1 MVCYAVPTVAAIV
14 HGILRKNKTSWKGN
28 MQHLW
33 LNLLL
38 AGGAIFGLVDHWWNG
53 ELFYIGNNVVL
64 DLLLGVAITVSIYIF
79 WSVFVIYT
87 KSKTTSKIES

>member
-1 MVCYAVPTVAAIV
+1 MVCYAVPTIAAIV
-14 HGILRKNKTSWKGN
+14 HGILRKNKTSWNGS

-53 ELFYIGNNVVL
+53 ELFYIGDNIVL
-64 DLLLGVAITVSIYIF
+64 DLMLGVAITVSIFIV
-79 WSVFVIYT
+79 WGLMVIYT
-87 KSKTTSKIES
+87 KSKAEKTKE

>member
-14 HGILRKNKTSWKGN
+14 HGIIRKKKISWKGN

-53 ELFYIGNNVVL
+53 ELFYIGDNVVL
-64 DLLLGVAITVSIYIF
+64 DLLLGVAITVSIYIV
-79 WSVFVIYT
+79 WGIFVIYT
-87 KSKTTSKIES
+87 KSKTKEPVDS